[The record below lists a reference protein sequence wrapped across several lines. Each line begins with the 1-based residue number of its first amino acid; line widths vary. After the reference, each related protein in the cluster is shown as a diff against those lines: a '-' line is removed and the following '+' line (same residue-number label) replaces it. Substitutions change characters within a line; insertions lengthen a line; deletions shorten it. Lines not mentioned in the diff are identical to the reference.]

1 MSYYN
6 NTTLIMKTFTK
17 KIIVYNNNIKDL
29 ANFTSIIFNNG
40 YWKYYNW
47 DNLRTSIPIC
57 NVTNHCLT
65 IQGRFLKIIYEYK
78 ITLFADIDL
87 NL

>member
-40 YWKYYNW
+40 YWKYYN
-47 DNLRTSIPIC
+47 
-57 NVTNHCLT
+57 
-65 IQGRFLKIIYEYK
+65 
-78 ITLFADIDL
+78 
-87 NL
+87 